1 MFLVGFIFDILLIL
15 SLTSKRK
22 AVISKRRATDFK
34 FLLDVIGNF
43 RPKWFSFAEAQTLL
57 AGGARR
63 SPIWPGVTSA
73 ADILGG
79 KRWHVDED
87 HVKPTR
93 AGNGHLA
100 PPLDDSLTKQLARL
114 QPCVTLLFFFFLLA
128 LALISG
134 APTAGTLLGS
144 SSKCEV
150 KLMAKKLDNKIQP
163 RRSRHC
169 AVVFITIW
177 SRFYPETTW
186 CGHAVC
192 KETRCE
198 WKTKWNWK
206 WEHLV
211 ETFARKNV
219 ADCAAFLP
227 NICL

>member
-34 FLLDVIGNF
+34 FLLDVFGNF
-43 RPKWFSFAEAQTLL
+43 KPKWFSFAEAQTLL

-93 AGNGHLA
+93 AGNGRLA

-150 KLMAKKLDNKIQP
+150 KLMAKKLDNKIQQLWIRFADFP
-163 RRSRHC
+163 LRSSLPLLRPSYFHSSI
-169 AVVFITIW
+169 VLTSWPILQFIYSF
-177 SRFYPETTW
+177 SRCRGAMLRVSVLTP
-186 CGHAVC
+186 
-192 KETRCE
+192 
-198 WKTKWNWK
+198 
-206 WEHLV
+206 
-211 ETFARKNV
+211 
-219 ADCAAFLP
+219 AF
-227 NICL
+227 